1 MKKIF
6 ALAVAAVL
14 TVSAAWAQDY
24 TRLQASYV
32 SYRLTNSTYGDK
44 DIEPKGVNLGAVLGF
59 SVTDDMPIF
68 FETGA
73 NLTWAHSA
81 MDVNFL
87 GSDVEVKS
95 TYMNFAVP
103 VNGVYKY
110 EINDK
115 VAVSGFAGLNLKVN
129 FMGVRRVG
137 DEKKNWLSKDDMGGR
152 DNRAKIFQLGCQ
164 FGAGVHLGQ
173 IYLGYEFQPDLMNFM
188 KINGDDSHKWLAN
201 YITVGFTIE

>member
-6 ALAVAAVL
+6 ALAVATVL

-32 SYRLTNSTYGDK
+32 THRLKNAEVDDK
-44 DIEPKGVNLGAVLGF
+44 DIEPKGVTLGAVLGF
-59 SVTDDMPIF
+59 SVTDELPIF
-68 FETGA
+68 VESGA
-73 NLTWAHSA
+73 NLTWAHGA
-81 MDVNFL
+81 MDVT
-87 GSDVEVKS
+87 GGEVKS

-103 VNGVYKY
+103 VNGVYKF

-115 VAVSGFAGLNLKVN
+115 VAISGFAGLNFKVN
-129 FMGVRRVG
+129 FLAKTKAYGN
-137 DEKKNWLSKDDMGGR
+137 KTNWLSKDDMGGR
-152 DNRAKIFQLGCQ
+152 DNRAKVFQLGCQ

-173 IYLGYEFQPDLMNFM
+173 VYLGYEFQPDLMNFQ
-188 KINGDDSHKWLAN
+188 KYDYKGADAHKWLAN

>member
-32 SYRLTNSTYGDK
+32 SHYLTNSAVAGK
-44 DIEPKGVNLGAVLGF
+44 DIEPKGVTLGAVLGF
-59 SVTDDMPIF
+59 SVTDELPIF
-68 FETGA
+68 VESGA
-73 NLTWAHSA
+73 NLTWAHGA
-81 MDVNFL
+81 MDVP
-87 GSDVEVKS
+87 GGEVKS
-95 TYMNFAVP
+95 TYMNFAIP
-103 VNGVYKY
+103 VNGVYKF

-115 VAVSGFAGLNLKVN
+115 VAISGFAGLNFKVN
-129 FMGVRRVG
+129 FLGKTKAYG
-137 DEKKNWLSKDDMGGR
+137 EKTNWLSKDDMGGR
-152 DNRAKIFQLGCQ
+152 DNRANIFQLGCQ

-173 IYLGYEFQPDLMNFM
+173 VYLGYEFQPDLMNYQKFEGG
-188 KINGDDSHKWLAN
+188 KAHKWLAN